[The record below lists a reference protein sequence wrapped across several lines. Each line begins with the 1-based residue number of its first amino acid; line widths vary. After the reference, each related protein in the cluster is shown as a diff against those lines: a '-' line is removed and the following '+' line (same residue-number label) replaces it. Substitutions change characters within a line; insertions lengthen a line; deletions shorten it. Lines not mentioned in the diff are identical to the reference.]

1 MNGVLIGVSGPVAG
15 QVFALSGSE
24 VSIGRSLSSRI
35 PVPVVSA
42 SRHHCVI
49 EEIGDEIQIRDLDS
63 HNGTYVNGSPIKQ
76 AALQEG
82 DRIEIGDASFVFSFG
97 KNEPSSGTRVSIS
110 RADSVTMRM
119 GGSSSQPMGR
129 EALILVKTSALAR
142 YARELY
148 LNRDAPSKPHVEK
161 LLFQMLFELLPA
173 REAAII
179 LTDSSGD
186 PQPLA
191 AFDGNAG
198 AGPGVAVKKA
208 IIDAV
213 IKAGAPMGG
222 QERDSSWLAAPL
234 VASGAVAGILYAGR
248 SPDRGF
254 NDEDAQTLTVVSEI
268 IAREIQDARE
278 MDQLVSENR
287 QLKSEVNVAH
297 NMVGESAAMEQLYR
311 SIARVAPGN
320 STVLIRGESGTGK
333 ELVARA
339 IHRNSARASKPF
351 VAINCAA
358 VTETLLESELFGHE
372 KGAFTGAVGQRKGK
386 LETAEGGTLFLDE
399 IGELAAVLQ
408 AKLLRVL
415 QEREFERVGGTRT
428 IPVDIRV
435 LAATNR
441 NLEDAIKSGGFRQDL
456 YYRVNVIAI
465 TVPPLRDRK
474 TDIPVLAT
482 WFAQKIG
489 AEVGRQVTGISK
501 QAKGVLA
508 EYDWPGNIR
517 ELRNAIEHAVVL
529 GSTSLIMV
537 EDLPETLLD
546 TPPPQG
552 REEGG
557 FHDAVREAKKR
568 LILDAIDEAKGNI
581 SEAARSLRLHPNYLH
596 RLVTTLRLR

>member
-1 MNGVLIGVSGPVAG
+1 MNGVLTGVAGPVAG
-15 QVFALSGSE
+15 EVFALSGSE
-24 VSIGRSLSSRI
+24 VSIGRSRSSRI
-35 PVPVVSA
+35 PVLVASA

-49 EEIGDEIQIRDLDS
+49 EEIGGQIQIRDLDS
-63 HNGTYVNGSPIKQ
+63 HNGTYVNGSPVRQ
-76 AALQEG
+76 APLQDG
-82 DRIEIGDASFVFSFG
+82 DRIEIGDACFVFSSG
-97 KNEPSSGTRVSIS
+97 EDAPSSGTRVSIS
-110 RADSVTMRM
+110 DAQFATARTA
-119 GGSSSQPMGR
+119 GGSGGALGR
-129 EALILVKTSALAR
+129 EAAILVRTSALAR

-148 LNRDAPSKPHVEK
+148 LNRDAPSKPHLEK

-179 LTDSSGD
+179 LTDSRGD
-186 PQPLA
+186 PQPLG
-191 AFDGNAG
+191 AFDGSAG
-198 AGPGVAVKKA
+198 VGPGVAVKKA

-213 IKAGAPMGG
+213 IKGGAPMGS
-222 QERDSSWLAAPL
+222 QEDGSSWLAAPL
-234 VASGAVAGILYAGR
+234 VASDAVIGILYAGR
-248 SPDRGF
+248 SHDRGF
-254 NDEDAQTLTVVSEI
+254 NDADAQTLTVVSEI
-268 IAREIQDARE
+268 IAREIQGARE
-278 MDQLVSENR
+278 LDQLVSENR
-287 QLKSEVNVAH
+287 QLKSEVNISH
-297 NMVGESAAMEQLYR
+297 NMVGESEAMEQLYR

-339 IHRNSARASKPF
+339 IHRNSARAARPF

-386 LETAEGGTLFLDE
+386 LETADGGTLFLDE

-441 NLEDAIKSGGFRQDL
+441 NLEDAIKAGGFRQDL
-456 YYRVNVIAI
+456 YYRLNVIAI

-474 TDIPVLAT
+474 ADIPVLAT

-501 QAKGVLA
+501 QARAMLV

-529 GSTSLIMV
+529 GSAPSIMP

-546 TPPPQG
+546 TPVPQG

-568 LILDAIDEAKGNI
+568 LILEAIDQAKGNI

>member
-1 MNGVLIGVSGPVAG
+1 MNAVLTGVAGPLAG
-15 QVFALSGSE
+15 QVFALSGTE
-24 VSIGRSLSSRI
+24 VSIGRSPSSRI
-35 PVPVVSA
+35 LIPAVSA
-42 SRHHCVI
+42 SRQHCVI
-49 EEIGDEIQIRDLDS
+49 EEAGGQIQIRDLDS
-63 HNGTYVNGSPIKQ
+63 HNGTYVNGSPVKQ
-76 AALQEG
+76 ALLQDG
-82 DRIEIGDASFVFSFG
+82 DRIEIGNAFFVFSSG
-97 KNEPSSGTRVSIS
+97 DAPSHGTPVSIS
-110 RADSVTMRM
+110 SAQSSTALTA
-119 GGSSSQPMGR
+119 GGAS
-129 EALILVKTSALAR
+129 EALGHEAAILVKTSALAR

-148 LNRDAPSKPHVEK
+148 LNRDAPSQPHLER
-161 LLFQMLFELLPA
+161 LLFQMIFEFLPA

-179 LTDSSGD
+179 LTESRGE
-186 PQPLA
+186 PQPLG
-191 AFDGNAG
+191 AFDGNAA
-198 AGPGVAVKKA
+198 AGPGVEVKKA

-222 QERDSSWLAAPL
+222 QENDLSWLAAPL
-234 VASGAVAGILYAGR
+234 VASDTVIGILYAGR
-248 SPDRGF
+248 SPARGF
-254 NDEDAQTLTVVSEI
+254 KDADAQTLTVVSEI
-268 IAREIQDARE
+268 IAREIQNARE
-278 MDQLVSENR
+278 LDQLVSENR

-297 NMVGESAAMEQLYR
+297 NMVGESASMEQLYR
-311 SIARVAPGN
+311 SIARVAPGT

-339 IHRNSARASKPF
+339 IHRNSARSAMPF

-372 KGAFTGAVGQRKGK
+372 KGAFTGAVAQRKGK

-441 NLEDAIKSGGFRQDL
+441 NLEDAIKGGGFREDL
-456 YYRVNVIAI
+456 YYRLNVIAI

-474 TDIPVLAT
+474 PDIPLLAT
-482 WFAQKIG
+482 WFAEKIG
-489 AEVGRQVTGISK
+489 AEVGRHVTGISK
-501 QAKGVLA
+501 QARAVLM

-529 GSTSLIMV
+529 GSTASIMP

-546 TPPPQG
+546 TPLPHG

-568 LILDAIDEAKGNI
+568 LILEAIDQAKGNI